1 MICLLLSSYDRWNE
15 DSTEKSVT
23 APTSCQYQRANQRFH
38 ESMIWIARVILTS
51 SFNYLQAK
59 GWCMFGYHQVE
70 RNIDTRHK
78 YSKCE
83 QLIPSNKIWTSL
95 TLQTL
100 FWLPS
105 ILPFNEPSI
114 DVVVRV
120 RHRMSKKTCNTYL
133 PHPCFLK
140 SFIFVVATVRP
151 IISNP
156 PRAVTSPPALSS
168 MKNVR
173 LFTRWN
179 FTNFKSIGSELS
191 CRSNDVSLM
200 VCSGSTSST
209 SYTKVCIKK

>member
-1 MICLLLSSYDRWNE
+1 MDC
-15 DSTEKSVT
+15 
-23 APTSCQYQRANQRFH
+23 
-38 ESMIWIARVILTS
+38 
-51 SFNYLQAK
+51 
-59 GWCMFGYHQVE
+59 
-70 RNIDTRHK
+70 TRHSDIELQLFP
-78 YSKCE
+78 SKRLMYVWISPGRKKHRTLVTNIQNVSKSSRATKFE
-83 QLIPSNKIWTSL
+83 LL
-95 TLQTL
+95 TLKTL
-100 FWLPS
+100 CWLPS

-114 DVVVRV
+114 DAVVRV

>member
-1 MICLLLSSYDRWNE
+1 MDC
-15 DSTEKSVT
+15 
-23 APTSCQYQRANQRFH
+23 
-38 ESMIWIARVILTS
+38 
-51 SFNYLQAK
+51 
-59 GWCMFGYHQVE
+59 
-70 RNIDTRHK
+70 TRHSDIELQLFP
-78 YSKCE
+78 SKRLMYVWISPGRKKHRT
-83 QLIPSNKIWTSL
+83 LITTNQNVSKSSRATKFDPLTPKIYDTV
-95 TLQTL
+95 
-100 FWLPS
+100 FDPS

-120 RHRMSKKTCNTYL
+120 RHRMSKKTHNTYL

-140 SFIFVVATVRP
+140 SFIFVVATVLP
-151 IISNP
+151 IICNP

-179 FTNFKSIGSELS
+179 FTKYKSIGSELS

>member
-1 MICLLLSSYDRWNE
+1 MEWRQHWKISHRPHLLSISACE
-15 DSTEKSVT
+15 
-23 APTSCQYQRANQRFH
+23 PTLPWKHDMDC
-38 ESMIWIARVILTS
+38 
-51 SFNYLQAK
+51 
-59 GWCMFGYHQVE
+59 
-70 RNIDTRHK
+70 TRHSDIELQLSPSKRMMYVWISPGRKK
-78 YSKCE
+78 YRTLIATIQNMSKSSRATKFE
-83 QLIPSNKIWTSL
+83 LL
-95 TLQTL
+95 TLKTL
-100 FWLPS
+100 CWLHT

>member
-1 MICLLLSSYDRWNE
+1 MEWRQHWKISHRPHLLSISACE
-15 DSTEKSVT
+15 
-23 APTSCQYQRANQRFH
+23 PTLPWKHDMDCTRHSDI
-38 ESMIWIARVILTS
+38 E
-51 SFNYLQAK
+51 LQLSPSK
-59 GWCMFGYHQVE
+59 RLMYVFGYHQVE
-70 RNIDTRHK
+70 RNIEH
-78 YSKCE
+78 SS
-83 QLIPSNKIWTSL
+83 QLIKMWASHPGQQNL
-95 TLQTL
+95 TLWHQRYTV
-100 FWLPS
+100 FDPS

-120 RHRMSKKTCNTYL
+120 RHRMSKKTHNTYL

-140 SFIFVVATVRP
+140 SFIFVVATVLP
-151 IISNP
+151 IICNP

-179 FTNFKSIGSELS
+179 FTKYKSIGSELS

>member
-1 MICLLLSSYDRWNE
+1 MEWRQHWKISHQPHLLSISACE
-15 DSTEKSVT
+15 
-23 APTSCQYQRANQRFH
+23 PTLPWKHDMDC
-38 ESMIWIARVILTS
+38 
-51 SFNYLQAK
+51 
-59 GWCMFGYHQVE
+59 
-70 RNIDTRHK
+70 TRHSDIELQLSPSKRLMYVWISPK

-140 SFIFVVATVRP
+140 SFIFVVATVCP